1 MTCGQA
7 KVNQKKHGITM
18 PATNREAPYLLQM
31 KKKSVIDTTMTL
43 GVISLPVKK

>member
-1 MTCGQA
+1 M
-7 KVNQKKHGITM
+7 NQKKHGITM
-18 PATNREAPYLLQM
+18 PATNREVPYLLQM